1 MLDTVRQVYSGR
13 RCIPPEIAMEMIV
26 PAGGDTLSKR
36 EVEVLKLVADG
47 KSNKR
52 IALNLDISED
62 TVKAHVKNI
71 LTKLMANDRTHAAV
85 LALQRGIIEL
95 NCSALGARS

>member
-1 MLDTVRQVYSGR
+1 MNDCAGR
-13 RCIPPEIAMEMIV
+13 RRYAEQARSGSAQ
-26 PAGGDTLSKR
+26 AGGR
-36 EVEVLKLVADG
+36 WQVQQ
-47 KSNKR
+47 R

>member
-1 MLDTVRQVYSGR
+1 
-13 RCIPPEIAMEMIV
+13 MEMIV

-47 KSNKR
+47 KSKR